1 MMLEKSQ
8 EMVETFGGFREV
20 AGMVPREAADIAVD
34 DGVIQVA
41 ESLSMPVQPPAKRFA
56 SAHVAL
62 DTARGIPV
70 LVEAGREVVQLRP
83 QRTAPQSGNHVRPC
97 KDVFEHVSLLFP
109 NG

>member
-1 MMLEKSQ
+1 MTLEKSQ

-20 AGMVPREAADIAVD
+20 AGTVPRESADIAVD

-41 ESLSMPVQPPAKRFA
+41 DSISVPVQPPAKRIA

-70 LVEAGREVVQLRP
+70 LVEAGREVVQVRP
-83 QRTAPQSGNHVRPC
+83 QQTAPQSGNHVCPC
-97 KDVFEHVSLLFP
+97 KEVFEHASLLFP
-109 NG
+109 NS